1 MIDKLRTLS
10 DLLRVGTRKEQR
22 PLFLIVVVLVLVG
35 LILAVGAAY
44 PILSPFLYS
53 MF

>member
-1 MIDKLRTLS
+1 MMERAKI
-10 DLLRVGTRKEQR
+10 LLELIRKGLLPENR
-22 PLFLIVVVLVLVG
+22 RHFLLIVILCLAGVV
-35 LILAVGAAY
+35 LAVGAAY